1 MIKTT
6 REDYYDLNTDGS
18 MDLDKV
24 NQFLEQLQ
32 DQYKDGKEKNND
44 KDEEEEK
51 DGE

>member
-32 DQYKDGKEKNND
+32 NNYKEEEQEKEKNN
-44 KDEEEEK
+44 EEDTK
-51 DGE
+51 DGK